1 MAPSPFSDPYVP
13 PPEPAAADAV
23 RSELAAVRLAQKNLL
38 ARPQRPAIQASVLL
52 LCLLINGTFIL
63 LRPDY
68 VVLFVAASFYLNMGY
83 FITLLVPTSPG
94 SAQMSLP
101 EIAKFQAWLL
111 ENGIRTGTTRFT
123 RVFVN
128 AFFMNSRALSL
139 GISLLFALDIILV
152 SLAYLGGLPV
162 QTTLLVVLQCVIII
176 VFYLLVWKTEPFT
189 SRFGENL
196 DTVKDRLSRDLPPWL
211 ISFLFLVGFL
221 LVVLVFLTTIIL
233 MPGMTLD
240 AFVTQ
245 SGLTE
250 LAHRFIPIGILVAS
264 QYFLIR
270 YIHGVTSRV
279 MAGRLLDHREQL
291 LAALPQQAK
300 AVPAD
305 GPDDAA
311 DPDHAFI
318 ASEALIESRIY
329 TVKRTT
335 LLGMFPVFVIDLDF
349 SVLLDSTTR
358 MVIRGYIRKM

>member
-1 MAPSPFSDPYVP
+1 V
-13 PPEPAAADAV
+13 AADAV
-23 RSELAAVRLAQKNLL
+23 LRELASVRSAQKNLL
-38 ARPQRPAIQASVLL
+38 SRGTRPVLQASVLL
-52 LCLLINGTFIL
+52 LCLLINGVFL
-63 LRPDY
+63 LFRPDY

-94 SAQMSLP
+94 SAQVSLP
-101 EIAKFQAWLL
+101 EIRKFQAWLL

-139 GISLLFALDIILV
+139 GISLLFALDILLV
-152 SLAYLGGLPV
+152 LLAYLGGLPA
-162 QTTLLVVLQCVIII
+162 QTTLLVALQCAIII

-196 DTVKDRLSRDLPPWL
+196 DSVKDRLGRDLPPWL

-221 LVVLVFLTTIIL
+221 LIVLVFLTTIIL

-291 LAALPQQAK
+291 LQALRQQAPK
-300 AVPAD
+300 VPAE
-305 GPDDAA
+305 GPDGGGG
-311 DPDHAFI
+311 PDQAFF

-329 TVKRTT
+329 TVKRNT
-335 LLGMFPVFVIDLDF
+335 LLGMFPVYVIDLDF
-349 SVLLDSTTR
+349 SVLLDSTTQ
-358 MVIRGYIRKM
+358 MVIRGYIRKP